1 MAMPVVVEIV
11 GGTEAD
17 LNTVFDYFKA
27 VDERFSV
34 YKPHSEISK
43 INRGELHLKD
53 ASKEMQEVFVLSEKT
68 REESDGYFSITKPDG
83 TIDPSGLVKGW
94 AIQNAAQLIEHMGYH
109 DYYVEV
115 AGDIQTK
122 GVDEVGQPWSI
133 GIRNPFNRNEIVKV
147 LYPKGKGVATSG
159 TAIRGQHIYN
169 PHDLAQTFD
178 DVVSLT
184 VVGPNIYEADRFAT
198 AAFAMGRGGVTFIEQ
213 LPAFDGYS
221 IDSKGIATMTS
232 GFEALTTL

>member
-17 LNTVFDYFKA
+17 LNAVFDYFTA

-34 YKPHSEISK
+34 YKPDSEISK
-43 INRGELHLKD
+43 INRGGLHPHD
-53 ASKEMQEVFVLSEKT
+53 ASKDMQEIFALSEKT

-94 AIQNAAQLIEHMGYH
+94 AIQNAAQLVERMGYH

-115 AGDIQTK
+115 AGDIQTN
-122 GVDEVGQPWSI
+122 GVDEAGLPWSI

-147 LYPKGKGVATSG
+147 LYPRGRGVATSG

-169 PHDLAQTFD
+169 PHDPAQTFD
-178 DVVSLT
+178 DIVSLT

-198 AAFAMGRGGVTFIEQ
+198 AAFAMGRGGITFIEQ
-213 LPAFDGYS
+213 LPAFHGYS
-221 IDSKGIATMTS
+221 IDSKGIATMTT

>member
-11 GGTEAD
+11 GGAEAD
-17 LNTVFDYFKA
+17 LSAVFDYFTE

-43 INRGELHLKD
+43 INRGELHPHD
-53 ASKEMQEVFVLSEKT
+53 ASKEMQEVFALSEKT
-68 REESDGYFSITKPDG
+68 REESGGYFSITKPDG

-94 AIQNAAQLIEHMGYH
+94 AIQNAAQLVERMGYH

-122 GVDEVGQPWSI
+122 GVDKVGQPWSI

-147 LYPKGKGVATSG
+147 LYPKGRGVATSG
-159 TAIRGQHIYN
+159 TAVRGQHIYN
-169 PHDLAQTFD
+169 PHDPAQTFD

-184 VVGPNIYEADRFAT
+184 VVGPTFTRPTGLPPRHLRWGGEASRLSSNSLCSTGIVLIVRA
-198 AAFAMGRGGVTFIEQ
+198 
-213 LPAFDGYS
+213 LPR
-221 IDSKGIATMTS
+221 
-232 GFEALTTL
+232 